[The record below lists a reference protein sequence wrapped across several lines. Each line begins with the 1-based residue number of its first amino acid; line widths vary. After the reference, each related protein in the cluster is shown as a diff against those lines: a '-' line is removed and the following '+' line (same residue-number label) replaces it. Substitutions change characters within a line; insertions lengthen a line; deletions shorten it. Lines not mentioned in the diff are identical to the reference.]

1 LASGADDPGSNPGGA
16 ILFLSFPTGLKTPPI
31 MRIMERSY
39 LDDVK
44 KKYEPL
50 CKKYKIPSFDEL
62 NKEFEIEKV
71 QEHETDYLLREV
83 RKTISEKMSAFL
95 RFFET
100 ILNPVMAP
108 VFVIAAL
115 KNLENGEKQKIKEIY
130 EAMVSVEI
138 GTIELDVEY
147 SEKKEAEFI
156 IKAVKK
162 WKAIKPEILEIMKI
176 IEKSHSISDKKG
188 NSYLG

>member
-1 LASGADDPGSNPGGA
+1 
-16 ILFLSFPTGLKTPPI
+16 
-31 MRIMERSY
+31 MRIMERSC

-44 KKYEPL
+44 KKYGPL
-50 CKKYKIPSFDEL
+50 CKKYKLPSFDEL
-62 NKEFEIEKV
+62 NKEFEIEKI
-71 QEHETDYLLREV
+71 QEHETDYILREI
-83 RKTISEKMSAFL
+83 RKAISEKMSAFL

-100 ILNPVMAP
+100 VLNPVMAP
-108 VFVIAAL
+108 VFIIAAL

-156 IKAVKK
+156 IKASKK
-162 WKAIKPEILEIMKI
+162 WKSIKPDILEIMKI
-176 IEKSHSISDKKG
+176 IEKSHSISEKKG

>member
-1 LASGADDPGSNPGGA
+1 
-16 ILFLSFPTGLKTPPI
+16 
-31 MRIMERSY
+31 MRIMERSN
-39 LDDVK
+39 LDIVK

-50 CKKYKIPSFDEL
+50 CKKYKLPSFDEL

-83 RKTISEKMSAFL
+83 RKTVSEKMSAFL

-156 IKAVKK
+156 LKAVKK

-176 IEKSHSISDKKG
+176 IEKSHSISEKKG

>member
-1 LASGADDPGSNPGGA
+1 
-16 ILFLSFPTGLKTPPI
+16 
-31 MRIMERSY
+31 MRIMERSC

-44 KKYEPL
+44 KKYGPL
-50 CKKYKIPSFDEL
+50 CKKYKLPGFDEL
-62 NKEFEIEKV
+62 NKEFEIEKI
-71 QEHETDYLLREV
+71 QEHETDYILREI
-83 RKTISEKMSAFL
+83 RKAISEKMSAFL

-100 ILNPVMAP
+100 VLNPVMAP
-108 VFVIAAL
+108 VFIIAAL

-156 IKAVKK
+156 IKASKK
-162 WKAIKPEILEIMKI
+162 WKSIKPDILEIMKI
-176 IEKSHSISDKKG
+176 IEKSHSISEKKG